1 MHAGSLWQ
9 NPSESDRLGDLVV
22 EGMVLKD
29 EMRILKT
36 YDGSMQIGFIWL
48 MRGICENVKYLSGC
62 IKCE

>member
-1 MHAGSLWQ
+1 MKMHAGSLWH

-36 YDGSMQIGFIWL
+36 YDGRIQIGFIWL
-48 MRGICENVKYLSGC
+48 MIGTCGGGGHL
-62 IKCE
+62 